1 MPNNRSSQSGSSTAV
16 FIGGTVGFSDLGS
29 SANTAALK
37 SAGHVGLY
45 MQESA
50 IEAAYSAGTL
60 AAIASGMAGTGAG
73 EAELNLQL
81 ASQVGGWFS
90 SYWVT
95 YFTNFGLFPT
105 EVNSVIDFSST
116 TWIADFDATVV
127 AARAH
132 GITSIAPI
140 FSPNAGNLSLTS
152 FSTDPTYADIR
163 AAAILGG
170 GLTLDAPPA
179 YFVQR
184 GVDYQSFIYQEIQW
198 AHQNSLRVTVIIS
211 PYNDDATFTSDTE
224 DYVKMLDANNA
235 IPSEWVVENYGG
247 SALNVGS
254 ASDPNSLAGNAL
266 WVAQNGETNVSGAS
280 TPVIT
285 PTITVS
291 SPGTIREAYFEAG
304 VTVTETVTTTGFY
317 FPIYVGV
324 LTAENN
330 VEGSFVPVTLNSNG
344 TATFTVNYALNG
356 DYLVA
361 ESGSVLTRG
370 TPVVITD
377 APTSISVSAP
387 GTLVEPTFGAGVS
400 VTEVITTSNI
410 MGPVY
415 AAVFTSAGVME
426 SAAFVPVTLN
436 ASGQGTASLN
446 FAHSG
451 DYVTVENRLVSPDR
465 YVNST
470 PITINDVITPYITV
484 SAPGMVAEASA
495 GAGVSVTETVNTV
508 NINGP
513 VYAAVFTAQGLME
526 SAAYVPVTL
535 NASSQGTVSLNFLHS
550 GDYVTVENR
559 LVSPDRWVYS
569 SPITITDP
577 TPTITLSSLGTVQ
590 EPSIGAGATV
600 TEAVTTTGLTGSV
613 YAVVLTQNGTP
624 EDYWQTV
631 PLGANGTASFQV
643 HLQNSGD
650 YVVAVNNL
658 ANATVAAVA
667 SPVTI
672 TEPPPVKT
680 ILLSA
685 PGTVQEITVGAGVTV
700 TEAIST
706 SNLSGTVYTGI
717 LTASGGVESSWQA
730 DTLNSS
736 GSLNLQVHF
745 AHSGDYLVAVDSLT
759 SPTVA
764 TFGSPIVITDPTT
777 NNPSAV
783 SANKLVKSSIY
794 TSSST
799 SIKQESLMSIVS
811 DLQANKSQMAS
822 AVVGAGSS
830 TGTSY
835 GSATST
841 IPHPASVS
849 TMLSPQQIASFV
861 SQHHSL
867 FA

>member
-1 MPNNRSSQSGSSTAV
+1 MPTNQSSQAASSTAV
-16 FIGGTVGFSDLGS
+16 FIGSSVGFADLGVL
-29 SANTAALK
+29 ANTAALK

-50 IEAAYSAGTL
+50 IEAAYSAATL

-81 ASQVGGWFS
+81 AGQVGGWFS
-90 SYWVT
+90 TYWVT
-95 YFTNFGLFPT
+95 YFTKFGLFPT

-116 TWIADFDATVV
+116 TWVADFGATVT

-132 GITSIAPI
+132 SITSIAPI
-140 FSPNAGNLSLTS
+140 FSPNAGNLPLTS
-152 FSTDPTYADIR
+152 FSTDSTYAAIR

-198 AHQNSLRVTVIIS
+198 AHQNGLRVTVIIS
-211 PYNDDATFTSDTE
+211 PYNDDATFTSDTQN
-224 DYVKMLDANNA
+224 YVKTLEANNA

-247 SALNVGS
+247 SALSIGS
-254 ASDPNSLAGNAL
+254 ASNPNSLAGNAL
-266 WVAQNGETNVSGAS
+266 WVAQNGKVNISGAS

-291 SPGTIREAYFEAG
+291 VPGTIREAYFEAG
-304 VTVTETVTTTGFY
+304 VTVTETISTTGFY

-324 LTAENN
+324 LTAQNN
-330 VEGSFVPVTLNSNG
+330 VEGSFVPVTLNSSG
-344 TATFTVNYALNG
+344 IATYTVHFALNG

-377 APTSISVSAP
+377 APTSINVSAP
-387 GTLVEPTFGAGVS
+387 GTLVEPSFGTGVS

-415 AAVFTSAGVME
+415 AAVFTAAGIME

-436 ASGQGTASLN
+436 ASGQGTLSLN
-446 FAHSG
+446 FAHTG

-484 SAPGMVAEASA
+484 SAPGTVAEASA
-495 GAGVSVTETVNTV
+495 GAGVTVTEIVNTV
-508 NINGP
+508 NISGP
-513 VYAAVFTAQGLME
+513 VYAAVFTAQRVME
-526 SAAYVPVTL
+526 STAYVPVTL
-535 NASSQGTVSLNFLHS
+535 NASSQGAVSLKFSHT

-559 LVSPDRWVYS
+559 LLSPDRWVYS

-590 EPSIGAGATV
+590 EPSIGAGAIV

-613 YAVVLTQNGTP
+613 YAVVLTKNGTP
-624 EDYWQTV
+624 ENYWQTV
-631 PLGANGTASFQV
+631 PLAANGTASFQV

-685 PGTVQEITVGAGVTV
+685 PGTVQETAVGAGVTV
-700 TEAIST
+700 TEVIST

-717 LTASGGVESSWQA
+717 LTASGGVESNWQA
-730 DTLNSS
+730 YTLNSS
-736 GSLNLQVHF
+736 GNLNLPVHF

-764 TFGSPIVITDPTT
+764 TFGSPITITDPATT
-777 NNPSAV
+777 RSSVV
-783 SANKLVKSSIY
+783 SASKVVNSSIY

-799 SIKQESLMSIVS
+799 SIRNQSLTSIVS
-811 DLQANKSQMAS
+811 DLQSNKSQMAS
-822 AVVGAGSS
+822 TVIGAGSS

-841 IPHPASVS
+841 TTHPASVS
-849 TMLSPQQIASFV
+849 TMLNPQQIASFV

-867 FA
+867 FS